1 MLADLRDVS
10 IILLAFESIII
21 GIILLLLLWQV
32 RLLVLLLR
40 DEIGPILRDTQETT
54 QTVQSTTRFVGK
66 RVAKPFVSTIS
77 IFAGIKGALRAMTGD
92 IDVVTNSL
100 EDTSRARVVQTDRV
114 PQAPKAAPGPD
125 QPSVTSA
132 SAAASNTQSNE

>member
-114 PQAPKAAPGPD
+114 PQAPMAAPGPD
-125 QPSVTSA
+125 QPSATSA
-132 SAAASNTQSNE
+132 STAASNTQSNE